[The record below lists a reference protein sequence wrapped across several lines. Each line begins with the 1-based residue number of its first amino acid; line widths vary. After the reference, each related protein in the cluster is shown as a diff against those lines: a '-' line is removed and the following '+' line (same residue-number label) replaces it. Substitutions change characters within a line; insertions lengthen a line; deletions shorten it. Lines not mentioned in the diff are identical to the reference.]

1 MAQIVRETPAGQE
14 YDSVTL
20 RKLIEE
26 YKNHK
31 ALIESTQKRV
41 DGFKESLTTYLTS
54 FGKPDEKGN
63 LWIELGDVELKRER
77 RISKSFNSSAAE
89 AWAKQNGHW
98 DTVKEVIEVLSEDK
112 LLGLAWNDDAIQ
124 ELIKS
129 FYVEKETWALK
140 V

>member
-89 AWAKQNGHW
+89 A
-98 DTVKEVIEVLSEDK
+98 
-112 LLGLAWNDDAIQ
+112 
-124 ELIKS
+124 
-129 FYVEKETWALK
+129 
-140 V
+140 